1 MHLRK
6 RSALDCITCFVSL
19 EIDYSLLCISWRAGL
34 WDAENQS
41 IAIKN
46 FSSVATIVFRERLG
60 AGPFVVLSIIEIGS
74 MPFDYFTKVIAVFVS
89 VLKSSCR
96 YQATQMERGQIIGIA
111 IFDEL
116 VIFEGNLEFKSTE
129 CVFECKLDLI
139 LNVASS

>member
-1 MHLRK
+1 MD
-6 RSALDCITCFVSL
+6 SITCFFSL
-19 EIDYSLLCISWRAGL
+19 EIDYSLLCLSWRAGL
-34 WDAENQS
+34 RDAENQS

-46 FSSVATIVFRERLG
+46 SSSVVPLVFRKRLE
-60 AGPFVVLSIIEIGS
+60 ACPFVVFSIIEIGS

-116 VIFEGNLEFKSTE
+116 VIFEGNLELKSTE
-129 CVFECKLDLI
+129 CVFECKFDLI
-139 LNVASS
+139 LNVACS